1 MSYDLVSMGDLSAG
15 VVGYFFAQSMGTGK
29 PGMQAVQSFV
39 VSVIARIAAK
49 SGMADFMGKLDNT
62 QKNQVV
68 VAILSAIGGSYK
80 GGSPLKAAISGMSV
94 DLLAEDLLRL
104 LNQDPNS
111 GFFQMGGGAGPAVAA
126 VAPASATSL
135 PPRGVTQSYPVN
147 QGFMSGRVS

>member
-1 MSYDLVSMGDLSAG
+1 MGDLSAAI
-15 VVGYFFAQSMGTGK
+15 VAYFFASTMSTGK

-49 SGMADFMGKLDNT
+49 SGMADFMGKLDTT
-62 QKNQVV
+62 QKNQIV

-80 GGSPLKAAISGMSV
+80 GGSPLKAAISGVSV

-111 GFFQMGGGAGPAVAA
+111 GFFQMGGAGPAVA
-126 VAPASATSL
+126 PASTTSL
-135 PPRGVTQSYPVN
+135 PPRAGSAQLGP
-147 QGFMSGRVS
+147 GFMSGRVS